1 MSNQALLNQVKD
13 PELEDQAWDQRRAT
27 LVAILQD
34 PHHLVL
40 AAPEQMFFQI
50 LNSGA
55 FAEEGPL
62 VDACLVS
69 APA

>member
-1 MSNQALLNQVKD
+1 MFSQALLNHVKD
-13 PELEDQAWDQRRAT
+13 PELEDQAWDQHRAT
-27 LVAILQD
+27 LVAILRD

-40 AAPEQMFFQI
+40 AAPEHMFFQI
-50 LNSGA
+50 LNSAA

-62 VDACLVS
+62 VDAYLVS

>member
-1 MSNQALLNQVKD
+1 MKD
-13 PELEDQAWDQRRAT
+13 PDLEDQAWDRRRAT
-27 LVAILQD
+27 LVAILRD

-50 LNSGA
+50 LNSAA
-55 FAEEGPL
+55 FAEDGPL
-62 VDACLVS
+62 EDAYLVS